1 MIRFG
6 GLPPAHPGLIQP
18 LRASTAW
25 IQILW
30 PAPPVINL
38 CCCILTSWRGS
49 TGLAQRDGTK
59 KPAIG
64 AVNTTS
70 GKPKE
75 ALTAV
80 SAAPRRRRLTIR
92 ELLKPHSLSLGLGF
106 LAVLGEAL
114 ANLLQPWPLKIVLD
128 EVFKGHAG
136 SSGLPHFVYA
146 YLGPDKLAAVKFAC
160 IAVLAIA
167 LLDAVSTY
175 AEKYLTT
182 SVGQWVT
189 YDLRRALYAHMQRL
203 SIAFHDQKR
212 TGDLISRVT
221 SDVDDIQSFIASGL
235 LSSFINVITLAGMV
249 GVMFWLN
256 WRFTLIALSV
266 APLLFFVVYTYTRRI
281 KQAARKVRKKESIV
295 FSVVEEVLSSIR
307 VVKAFARERYEQ
319 ERLEEASL
327 EEVESSL
334 RARSLKAKLTPLVD
348 LIVAAGTC
356 LVLWFGAQLTLKGAL
371 SVGSMVL
378 FIQYLS
384 KMYKPMQELSKMTD
398 TYSKAAVG
406 YERIQEILQTDNE
419 VRDLR
424 GARVVKKL
432 SGKIEF
438 EHVTFSY
445 SPDQPII
452 RDMSFRIDP
461 GQVAALVGPTGVGK
475 TTIVSLVPRF
485 YDPDE
490 GVVKIDGIDVR
501 QIKQQSLRQQIS
513 YVLQENVLFHGP
525 LWQNIAYGKPEASR
539 KEIIRAAELANAME
553 FIDKL
558 PQGFDTIVGERG
570 MTLSGGQRQRIAI
583 ARAVIRNTPIL
594 MLDEPTSG
602 LDAAS
607 EKLVFAALD
616 RLMEGKTTI
625 VIAHRLSTV
634 RRADVI
640 FVVNEGAIV
649 EQGTHEKLLKAGGL
663 YAELYSLQFKGEDAA

>member
-1 MIRFG
+1 MIRKSG
-6 GLPPAHPGLIQP
+6 AIEPEATAEREQIAATGRKARTPTALPGRAH
-18 LRASTAW
+18 
-25 IQILW
+25 
-30 PAPPVINL
+30 
-38 CCCILTSWRGS
+38 
-49 TGLAQRDGTK
+49 K
-59 KPAIG
+59 
-64 AVNTTS
+64 
-70 GKPKE
+70 
-75 ALTAV
+75 
-80 SAAPRRRRLTIR
+80 RLTIR
-92 ELLKPHSLSLGLGF
+92 QLLKPHTLSLGIGF
-106 LAVLGEAL
+106 FAVLGESA

-128 EVFKGHAG
+128 EVFRTHAG
-136 SSGLPHFVYA
+136 KSDLPHFIYGFISA
-146 YLGPDKLAAVKFAC
+146 DKFATVKFAC
-160 IAVLAIA
+160 FAVLAIA

-203 SIAFHDQKR
+203 SLAFHAQKR

-221 SDVDDIQSFIASGL
+221 ADVDDIQSFITSGL
-235 LSSFINVITLAGMV
+235 LSTFINVITLAGMV
-249 GVMFWLN
+249 GVMFWIN
-256 WRFTLIALSV
+256 WKFTLIALSV
-266 APLLFFVVYTYTRRI
+266 APLLFVVVYTYTRRI
-281 KQAARKVRKKESIV
+281 KSATRKVRKKESEV

-319 ERLEEASL
+319 SRLEEASL
-327 EEVESSL
+327 EEVESTL
-334 RARSLKAKLTPLVD
+334 RARSLKAKLAPLVD
-348 LIVAAGTC
+348 LIVAVGTC
-356 LVLWFGAQLTLKGAL
+356 LVLWFGARLTLKGAL

-419 VRDLR
+419 VRDLK
-424 GARVVKKL
+424 GAKPIRKL
-432 SGKIEF
+432 RGKIEF
-438 EHVTFSY
+438 ENVSFSY

-452 RDMSFRIDP
+452 KDISFSIKP

-475 TTIVSLVPRF
+475 TTIISLVSRF
-485 YDPDE
+485 YDPLS
-490 GVVKIDGIDVR
+490 GAVKIDGTDIR
-501 QIKQQSLRQQIS
+501 RFKQQSLRQHIS

-525 LWQNIAYGKPEASR
+525 LWQNIAYGKPEATR
-539 KEIIRAAELANAME
+539 QEIERAAELANAME
-553 FIDKL
+553 FIEKF

-583 ARAVIRNTPIL
+583 ARAIIRNTPIL
-594 MLDEPTSG
+594 LLDEPTSG

-607 EKLVFAALD
+607 EKLVFEALD
-616 RLMEGKTTI
+616 RLMAGKTTI

-640 FVVNEGAIV
+640 YVVNEGSII
-649 EQGTHEKLLKAGGL
+649 EQGNHRELLKKGGL
-663 YAELYSLQFKGEDAA
+663 YAKLHRLQFKGEGAA